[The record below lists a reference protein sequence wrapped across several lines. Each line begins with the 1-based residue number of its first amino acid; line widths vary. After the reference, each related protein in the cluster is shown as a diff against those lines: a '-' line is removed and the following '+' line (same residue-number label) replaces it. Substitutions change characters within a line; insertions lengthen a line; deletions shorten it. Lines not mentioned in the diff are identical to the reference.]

1 MYWALALLSLSL
13 AAAPATTPAKP
24 VATKTKAPVK
34 AAAPASNKASTSK
47 VPASKVPANKAG
59 ANKAAANTTAA
70 RPVAKVP
77 LKPLPARGSAPA
89 MAHSNTPPA
98 AATGRGR
105 MQPQAPYSRYQNTA
119 RTRRQVATSRTP
131 ARRPVYHPVQAQ
143 PTQDRYKEIQT
154 SLVQKGYLGGEPSG
168 TWDADSVAAM
178 KRFQKD
184 QNLDADGK
192 LSALSLIA
200 LGLGPKRTLTASSG
214 PPATTTIPVTPKP

>member
-34 AAAPASNKASTSK
+34 SSAPASNKASTSK
-47 VPASKVPANKAG
+47 LPASKVTANKAG
-59 ANKAAANTTAA
+59 ANKASVNTAA
-70 RPVAKVP
+70 GRSVAKVP
-77 LKPLPARGSAPA
+77 LKPLPVRGSAPA
-89 MAHSNTPPA
+89 MAHSNTPP

-131 ARRPVYHPVQAQ
+131 ARPRPVYHPVQAQ
-143 PTQDRYKEIQT
+143 PSQDRYKEIQT

-214 PPATTTIPVTPKP
+214 PPASTTIPVTPKP

>member
-34 AAAPASNKASTSK
+34 ATPKAASNKAPIS
-47 VPASKVPANKAG
+47 
-59 ANKAAANTTAA
+59 NKAAINKAPVRPVAKTPIKPLAGHTGTTAA
-70 RPVAKVP
+70 RTATPAPV
-77 LKPLPARGSAPA
+77 
-89 MAHSNTPPA
+89 
-98 AATGRGR
+98 RGR
-105 MQPQAPYSRYQNTA
+105 AQQQAQYSRYANTS
-119 RTRRQVATSRTP
+119 RNRRQVATNRYP
-131 ARRPVYHPVQAQ
+131 ARQARPAYHPAPMQ
-143 PTQDRYKEIQT
+143 PTSDRYREIQA
-154 SLVQKGYLGGEPSG
+154 SLVQKGYLAGEPSG

-200 LGLGPKRTLTASSG
+200 LGLGPKHTLTANNAVV
-214 PPATTTIPVTPKP
+214 PASIPVTPKN